1 MGDFSLNSG
10 GNLNTGDNTMG
21 SKITISGNSSF
32 DIAQLTK
39 MLSELEI
46 SEEQKELALKEAN
59 KASSSKDSNV
69 ITESISKVI
78 EVAGQTAI
86 KWLVGHFVGF

>member
-1 MGDFSLNSG
+1 MGDFNLNSG
-10 GNLNTGDNTMG
+10 GDLQTGDNTMG
-21 SKITISGNSSF
+21 SKVTISGNTTF
-32 DIAQLTK
+32 DISQLMK

-46 SEEQKELALKEAN
+46 SEEQKELILKEAN

-69 ITESISKVI
+69 VTESISKII
-78 EVAGQTAI
+78 EAAGQTAI